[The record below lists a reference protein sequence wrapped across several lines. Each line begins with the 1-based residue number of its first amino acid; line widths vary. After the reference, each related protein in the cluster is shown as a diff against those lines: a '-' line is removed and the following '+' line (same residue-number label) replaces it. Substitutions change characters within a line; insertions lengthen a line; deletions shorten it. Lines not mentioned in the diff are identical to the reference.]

1 MGSDISCFLMG
12 FSFVWV
18 HIAQVHW
25 ADDGQSRHPDHMSH
39 IAATAQKFQSL
50 TSKQRDIDRCK
61 SSKLHALRD
70 EKLDGE
76 RKSRCQ
82 TETATDITFAALEV
96 LHVNR
101 QLKELMLQHRGRP
114 NSKLRNAENCCISM
128 TESDQKSSGQGHH
141 ALETSSRRGGVF
153 REILSRTTS
162 SEHDWQEES
171 KKSRQRSGQSG
182 RATTCEKKLSARV
195 NASEKVKDSTSI
207 LTAKRGI
214 RANTSYNCSFE
225 NELFPGKEHSENS
238 RSSNIRV

>member
-1 MGSDISCFLMG
+1 MRVIITTNLAHLQPRLHSSRDQHATRSTSTAQTYILDVTSRLGPNFVHSCKGDSDMGSDISCFLMG

-82 TETATDITFAALEV
+82 TETATDITFAALPFDVIYWLAHSISDSGGDIECNQR
-96 LHVNR
+96 H
-101 QLKELMLQHRGRP
+101 HR
-114 NSKLRNAENCCISM
+114 CC
-128 TESDQKSSGQGHH
+128 G
-141 ALETSSRRGGVF
+141 
-153 REILSRTTS
+153 
-162 SEHDWQEES
+162 
-171 KKSRQRSGQSG
+171 
-182 RATTCEKKLSARV
+182 
-195 NASEKVKDSTSI
+195 
-207 LTAKRGI
+207 
-214 RANTSYNCSFE
+214 
-225 NELFPGKEHSENS
+225 
-238 RSSNIRV
+238 SNQV